1 MKYLRYIV
9 IASQLILSFAFILVA
24 LTLLGIYLDSALHIQ
39 PFGILIGGFL
49 GIAGGFAV
57 MIYLAKRIENL

>member
-9 IASQLILSFAFILVA
+9 IASQLILSFTFILVA
-24 LTLLGIYLDSALHIQ
+24 LTLLGMYLDSVLHIK
-39 PFGILIGGFL
+39 PFGMLIGGFL
-49 GIAGGFAV
+49 GIIGGFTA